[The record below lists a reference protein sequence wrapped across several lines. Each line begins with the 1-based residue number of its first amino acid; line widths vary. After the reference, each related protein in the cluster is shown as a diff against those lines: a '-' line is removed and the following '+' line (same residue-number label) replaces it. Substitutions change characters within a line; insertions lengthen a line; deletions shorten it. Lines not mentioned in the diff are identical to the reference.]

1 MLFRHAYMQVLV
13 SLVLLVMLQA
23 NNQVHA
29 ASHHLFDVPHIPT
42 SCDCAS
48 FHLTQHIGDVLF
60 RGTAGVLLSCW
71 QTTPTSSEKA
81 VDYGLLSISN
91 HVRAPPRFSI

>member
-1 MLFRHAYMQVLV
+1 MQVLV
-13 SLVLLVMLQA
+13 SLVFLVMVQA
-23 NNQVHA
+23 NSQVHA
-29 ASHHLFDVPHIPT
+29 ASHHLFDAPHIPAG
-42 SCDCAS
+42 CDCAS

-60 RGTAGVLLSCW
+60 RGTARALLSCW
-71 QTTPTSSEKA
+71 QATPTSSEKP